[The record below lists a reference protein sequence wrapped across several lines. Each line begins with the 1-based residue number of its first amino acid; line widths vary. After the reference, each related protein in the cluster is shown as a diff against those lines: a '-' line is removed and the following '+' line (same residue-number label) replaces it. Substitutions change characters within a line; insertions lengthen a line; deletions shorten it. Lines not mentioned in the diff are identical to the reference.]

1 MMLLDPDLDDHSN
14 GPGFGVDGLG
24 AGDYGQI
31 AKRAGQG
38 DLVHL
43 AERDGQRV
51 PVVRGEE
58 VARVKGRESCH

>member
-1 MMLLDPDLDDHSN
+1 MLLDPDLDDHSN

-24 AGDYGQI
+24 AGYDGQI

-43 AERDGQRV
+43 AEGYGKGV
-51 PVVRGEE
+51 PVVMG
-58 VARVKGRESCH
+58 